1 MGNSQWIFDSH
12 QAKEMGTQESKN
24 PASNGKKNPRVIQS
38 YHLENDYTFF
48 FAEFNKRMLHLVKE
62 TPDLKWVFLFSEMAG
77 QVI

>member
-1 MGNSQWIFDSH
+1 MPLRN
-12 QAKEMGTQESKN
+12 KN
-24 PASNGKKNPRVIQS
+24 PTVIQS

-62 TPDLKWVFLFSEMAG
+62 TPDLKWVFLFSEMAE